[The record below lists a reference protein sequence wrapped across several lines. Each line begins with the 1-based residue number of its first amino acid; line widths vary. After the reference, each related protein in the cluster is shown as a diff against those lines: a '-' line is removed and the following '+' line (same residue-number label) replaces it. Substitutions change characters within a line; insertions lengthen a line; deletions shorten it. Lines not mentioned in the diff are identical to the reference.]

1 MILASQLLL
10 HDNCT
15 TAIEARL
22 AGKPVI
28 NYKGHYDKF
37 HNVWLTNE
45 MGIQTSDID
54 KVIFYIKEAIK
65 GNLKMPIDIKSEKYS
80 NYLHNITGN
89 SYDEFLKIINNKIDK
104 KKQNDKI
111 SLINNQ
117 KYFYTY
123 TIKNFLSGILKP
135 HKKKYLNY
143 LDQKFYGFKETDVN
157 EKIEIISKILNR
169 KILCK
174 YHNSQLI
181 SINQ

>member
-1 MILASQLLL
+1 M
-10 HDNCT
+10 T
-15 TAIEARL
+15 
-22 AGKPVI
+22 K
-28 NYKGHYDKF
+28 
-37 HNVWLTNE
+37 
-45 MGIQTSDID
+45 
-54 KVIFYIKEAIK
+54 
-65 GNLKMPIDIKSEKYS
+65 
-80 NYLHNITGN
+80 
-89 SYDEFLKIINNKIDK
+89 
-104 KKQNDKI
+104 